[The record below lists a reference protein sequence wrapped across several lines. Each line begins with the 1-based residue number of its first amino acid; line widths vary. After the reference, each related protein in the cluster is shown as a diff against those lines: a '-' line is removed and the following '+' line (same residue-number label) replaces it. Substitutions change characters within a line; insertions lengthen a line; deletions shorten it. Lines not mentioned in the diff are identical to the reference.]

1 MWALQLYIGFFSQ
14 LPLTIPGAHGIHF
27 SNRLQPRDQH
37 PAAYIMAVP
46 RPLFILGPRGPL
58 FFHIM
63 ARYAHAFS
71 HFCKYKLI
79 PFDNSSDIG
88 HLGYLVVMCAG
99 TCASVI
105 DIIPSGISPALAC
118 SPSH

>member
-1 MWALQLYIGFFSQ
+1 
-14 LPLTIPGAHGIHF
+14 
-27 SNRLQPRDQH
+27 
-37 PAAYIMAVP
+37 MAVS
-46 RPLFILGPRGPL
+46 RPLFILGPRGAL
-58 FFHIM
+58 FS
-63 ARYAHAFS
+63 RYDQVRTRIVTVF
-71 HFCKYKLI
+71 KYKLI
-79 PFDNSSDIG
+79 PLDNSSDIG